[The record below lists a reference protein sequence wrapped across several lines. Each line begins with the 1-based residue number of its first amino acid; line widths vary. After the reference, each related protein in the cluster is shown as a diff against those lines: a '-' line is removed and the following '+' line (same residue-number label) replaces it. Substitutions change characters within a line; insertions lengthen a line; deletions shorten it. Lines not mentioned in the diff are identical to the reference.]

1 MLRFCIVWG
10 KDYEAQNRIFRALRI
25 SQEFREGCDRFKFHA
40 RLHSYRRKNGSVL
53 ETRVV
58 GSGSVMS
65 NSPED
70 KERITRILMTGMSD
84 EQLRLIGQIAV
95 IWNNNKFLFER
106 LIWRAAK
113 WEAEAGVLV
122 TADLSSV
129 SRETFAKNII
139 QKQVTDEEWK
149 EYTLAT
155 VALFVEARITRNNL
169 IHSLPKFRPTF
180 DPESLLSSVG
190 HKRSAKGGSGT
201 IKTTE
206 YDRSATALNEF
217 VTILM
222 HLGLALQT
230 AEIRLRDFV
239 SPPDDDMPVTLIDKA
254 TIRMLIDQLRSA
266 RRSEGKA

>member
-1 MLRFCIVWG
+1 
-10 KDYEAQNRIFRALRI
+10 
-25 SQEFREGCDRFKFHA
+25 
-40 RLHSYRRKNGSVL
+40 
-53 ETRVV
+53 
-58 GSGSVMS
+58 
-65 NSPED
+65 
-70 KERITRILMTGMSD
+70 
-84 EQLRLIGQIAV
+84 
-95 IWNNNKFLFER
+95 
-106 LIWRAAK
+106 
-113 WEAEAGVLV
+113 
-122 TADLSSV
+122 
-129 SRETFAKNII
+129 
-139 QKQVTDEEWK
+139 
-149 EYTLAT
+149 
-155 VALFVEARITRNNL
+155 
-169 IHSLPKFRPTF
+169 
-180 DPESLLSSVG
+180 VG

>member
-1 MLRFCIVWG
+1 MSG
-10 KDYEAQNRIFRALRI
+10 YDFRKGH
-25 SQEFREGCDRFKFHA
+25 EFAPPR
-40 RLHSYRRKNGSVL
+40 
-53 ETRVV
+53 
-58 GSGSVMS
+58 
-65 NSPED
+65 
-70 KERITRILMTGMSD
+70 
-84 EQLRLIGQIAV
+84 
-95 IWNNNKFLFER
+95 W
-106 LIWRAAK
+106 
-113 WEAEAGVLV
+113 
-122 TADLSSV
+122 
-129 SRETFAKNII
+129 AKNII

-149 EYTLAT
+149 EYALAT

-239 SPPDDDMPVTLIDKA
+239 SPGQISRTFFVD
-254 TIRMLIDQLRSA
+254 RRFRS
-266 RRSEGKA
+266 GIGV